1 MEHPK
6 VDLEAQLD
14 ALFDRSDK
22 EAIRILGEYL
32 VWIRARDTERAKTV
46 DI

>member
-1 MEHPK
+1 MELPK

-32 VWIRARDTERAKTV
+32 VWIRARDTERAETI

>member
-1 MEHPK
+1 MELPK
-6 VDLEAQLD
+6 TDIEARVD

-22 EAIRILGEYL
+22 ETIRILGEYL
-32 VWIRARDTERAKTV
+32 VWIRARDTERAKTL